1 LGASN
6 CKQYGRAAL
15 FLAHLN
21 PVTNSHIRIIS
32 HLRSLYETVYVF
44 PVRFLERER
53 EVNTRSFPFSYDTR
67 KAMIESVL
75 GSNSGVVVLPE
86 YVFSAPYVKYL
97 PPLLSPYSWFLR
109 NNIIKNISESKFV
122 SYTGDWM
129 ERIGLKLY
137 RLNPMKAN
145 RLEISAS
152 SVKEMMYAQ
161 AREEN
166 LSYRPKDHDKEWQK
180 NVPVE
185 VSRLISDN
193 WILVRKYASSPDQ
206 TLKIMGMKFP
216 TQGFF

>member
-1 LGASN
+1 LGAPN
-6 CKQYGRAAL
+6 CKQYGKAAL

-32 HLRSLYETVYVF
+32 HLRRLYETVYVF
-44 PVRFLERER
+44 PVRFLECDR
-53 EVNTRSFPFSYDTR
+53 EVNTRSFPFSYEIR

-75 GSNSGVVVLPE
+75 GSNSGVVVLPD
-86 YVFSAPYVKYL
+86 YVFSAPYIKYL

-152 SVKEMMYAQ
+152 SIKEMIYAQ

-166 LSYRPKDHDKEWQK
+166 LSYRPKDHGREWQK
-180 NVPVE
+180 NVPAE

-193 WILVRKYASSPDQ
+193 WILVRKYSSSPDQ

>member
-1 LGASN
+1 M
-6 CKQYGRAAL
+6 AAL

-32 HLRSLYETVYVF
+32 HLRCLYETVYVF
-44 PVRFLERER
+44 PVRFLERDS
-53 EVNTRSFPFSYDTR
+53 EVNTRSFPFTYDIR

-75 GSNSGVVVLPE
+75 GSNSDVVVLPD
-86 YVFSAPYVKYL
+86 YVFSAPYIKYL

-109 NNIIKNISESKFV
+109 NKIIKNISESKFV

-137 RLNPMKAN
+137 RLNPVRAN

-152 SVKEMMYAQ
+152 STKEMMYAQ
-161 AREEN
+161 AREDN
-166 LSYRPKDHDKEWQK
+166 PSYRPKDHDKEWQK
-180 NVPVE
+180 NVPIE

-193 WILVRKYASSPDQ
+193 WIIVRKYASSPDQ

>member
-1 LGASN
+1 MGHSN
-6 CKQYGRAAL
+6 CKQYEKAAL
-15 FLAHLN
+15 LLAHLN

-32 HLRSLYETVYVF
+32 HLKSLYEAVYVF
-44 PVRFLERER
+44 PVRFLEHDC
-53 EVNTRSFPFSYDTR
+53 EVNTRSFPFSYDIRRT
-67 KAMIESVL
+67 MIESVL
-75 GSNSGVVVLPE
+75 GSNSGIVVLPD
-86 YVFSAPYVKYL
+86 YVFFAPYIKYL

-129 ERIGLKLY
+129 ERICLKLY

-145 RLEISAS
+145 RLEISS
-152 SVKEMMYAQ
+152 SSIKEMMYAQ

-166 LSYRPKDHDKEWQK
+166 SSYRPKDRYDGWQK
-180 NVPVE
+180 NIPVE

>member
-1 LGASN
+1 MGASN
-6 CKQYGRAAL
+6 YKQYGKAAL

-32 HLRSLYETVYVF
+32 HLRCLYETVYVF

-75 GSNSGVVVLPE
+75 GSNSGVVVLPD

-152 SVKEMMYAQ
+152 SIKEMMYAQ

-166 LSYRPKDHDKEWQK
+166 PSYRPKDHDKEWQK

>member
-1 LGASN
+1 LGAPN
-6 CKQYGRAAL
+6 CKQYGKAAL

-32 HLRSLYETVYVF
+32 HLRCLYETVYVF
-44 PVRFLERER
+44 PVRFLERDR
-53 EVNTRSFPFSYDTR
+53 EVNTRSFPFSYEIR

-75 GSNSGVVVLPE
+75 GSNSGVVVLPD
-86 YVFSAPYVKYL
+86 YVFSAPYIKYL

-145 RLEISAS
+145 RLKISAS
-152 SVKEMMYAQ
+152 SIKEMIYAQ
-161 AREEN
+161 ALEEN
-166 LSYRPKDHDKEWQK
+166 LSYRPKDHGREWQK
-180 NVPVE
+180 NVPAE

-193 WILVRKYASSPDQ
+193 WILVRKYSSSPDQ

>member
-1 LGASN
+1 MGASN
-6 CKQYGRAAL
+6 YKQYGKAAL

-32 HLRSLYETVYVF
+32 HLRCLYETVYVF

-75 GSNSGVVVLPE
+75 GSNSGVVVLPD

-109 NNIIKNISESKFV
+109 NNIIKNISERKFV

-137 RLNPMKAN
+137 RLNPTKAN

-152 SVKEMMYAQ
+152 SIKEMMYAQ
-161 AREEN
+161 AKEEN

>member
-1 LGASN
+1 MGASD
-6 CKQYGRAAL
+6 CKQYGKAAL

-32 HLRSLYETVYVF
+32 HLRCLYQTVYVF
-44 PVRFLERER
+44 PVRFLEREH

-67 KAMIESVL
+67 KAMIESAL
-75 GSNSGVVVLPE
+75 GSNSDVVVLPD

-152 SVKEMMYAQ
+152 SIKEMMYAQ

-166 LSYRPKDHDKEWQK
+166 PSYRPKDHDKEWQK

-193 WILVRKYASSPDQ
+193 WILVRKYASSTDQ

>member
-1 LGASN
+1 LGDLN
-6 CKQYGRAAL
+6 CKQYGTAAL

-32 HLRSLYETVYVF
+32 HLRCLYETVYVF

-53 EVNTRSFPFSYDTR
+53 EVNTRSFPFSYDIR

-75 GSNSGVVVLPE
+75 GSNSSVVVLPD
-86 YVFSAPYVKYL
+86 YLFSAPYIKYL

-109 NNIIKNISESKFV
+109 NKIIENISESKFV
-122 SYTGDWM
+122 SYTGDWT

-137 RLNPMKAN
+137 RLNPVKAN

-152 SVKEMMYAQ
+152 SIKEMMYAQ
-161 AREEN
+161 AREEKP
-166 LSYRPKDHDKEWQK
+166 SYRPKDHYKEWQK

-185 VSRLISDN
+185 VSRLINDN
-193 WILVRKYASSPDQ
+193 WILVRKYALSPDK

-216 TQGFF
+216 TQGFI

>member
-1 LGASN
+1 LGAPN
-6 CKQYGRAAL
+6 CKQYGKAAL

-21 PVTNSHIRIIS
+21 PVTNSHIRIIC
-32 HLRSLYETVYVF
+32 HLRRLYETVYVF
-44 PVRFLERER
+44 PVRFLERDR
-53 EVNTRSFPFSYDTR
+53 EVNTRSFPFSYEIR

-75 GSNSGVVVLPE
+75 GSNSGVVVLPD
-86 YVFSAPYVKYL
+86 YVFSAPYIKYL

-152 SVKEMMYAQ
+152 SIKEMIYAQ
-161 AREEN
+161 ALEEN
-166 LSYRPKDHDKEWQK
+166 LSYRTKDHGREWQK
-180 NVPVE
+180 NVPAE

-193 WILVRKYASSPDQ
+193 WILVRKYSSSPDQ

>member
-1 LGASN
+1 MGASN
-6 CKQYGRAAL
+6 YKQYGKAAL

-32 HLRSLYETVYVF
+32 HLRCLYETVYVF

-75 GSNSGVVVLPE
+75 GSNSGVVVLPD

-109 NNIIKNISESKFV
+109 NNIIKNISERKFV

-137 RLNPMKAN
+137 RLNPTKAN

-152 SVKEMMYAQ
+152 SIKEMMYAQ

-166 LSYRPKDHDKEWQK
+166 PSYRPKDHDKEWQK

>member
-1 LGASN
+1 MGYSN
-6 CKQYGRAAL
+6 CKQYGKAAL
-15 FLAHLN
+15 LLAHLN

-32 HLRSLYETVYVF
+32 HLKSLYETVYVF
-44 PVRFLERER
+44 PVRFLEHGR
-53 EVNTRSFPFSYDTR
+53 EVNTRSFPFSYDIRRT
-67 KAMIESVL
+67 MIESVL
-75 GSNSGVVVLPE
+75 GSNRGIVVLPD
-86 YVFSAPYVKYL
+86 YAFFAPYVRYL
-97 PPLLSPYSWFLR
+97 PPLFSPYSWFLR

-137 RLNPMKAN
+137 RLNPMKAS

-152 SVKEMMYAQ
+152 SIKEMMYAQ
-161 AREEN
+161 AIEGN
-166 LSYRPKDHDKEWQK
+166 SSYRPKDHYEEWQK
-180 NVPVE
+180 NIPVE

>member
-1 LGASN
+1 
-6 CKQYGRAAL
+6 
-15 FLAHLN
+15 
-21 PVTNSHIRIIS
+21 
-32 HLRSLYETVYVF
+32 
-44 PVRFLERER
+44 
-53 EVNTRSFPFSYDTR
+53 
-67 KAMIESVL
+67 MIESVL
-75 GSNSGVVVLPE
+75 GSNSGIVVLPD
-86 YVFSAPYVKYL
+86 YVFFAPYIKYL

-129 ERIGLKLY
+129 ERICLKLY

-145 RLEISAS
+145 RLEISS
-152 SVKEMMYAQ
+152 SSIKEMMYAQ

-166 LSYRPKDHDKEWQK
+166 SSYRPKDRYGGWQK
-180 NVPVE
+180 NIPVE